1 MGRVASGALFGAIVR
16 REIRDLFPRDRDA
29 VLDAM
34 KITLYENLKRSVVRY
49 AQMERKQ
56 WVMFKEGADSASE
69 MNLNLWGSLRWRRGD
84 AASR

>member
-1 MGRVASGALFGAIVR
+1 MQT
-16 REIRDLFPRDRDA
+16 

-56 WVMFKEGADSASE
+56 WVMFKEGGA
-69 MNLNLWGSLRWRRGD
+69 
-84 AASR
+84 

>member
-1 MGRVASGALFGAIVR
+1 MQT
-16 REIRDLFPRDRDA
+16 

-56 WVMFKEGADSASE
+56 WVMFKEGGADPQMWRCLPSLIDSA
-69 MNLNLWGSLRWRRGD
+69 LQ
-84 AASR
+84 